1 MKHLIMKHTILLTG
15 AAGGFGRLIANTL
28 IDQGH
33 ELAATMRDS
42 AGRNSEV
49 AKALTARGA
58 MVVDMDVTDDASVEA
73 AIAEVAQALGS
84 PDVVINNA
92 GLGVHGLQEA
102 FTADDLKRLFNINL
116 FGVHRVNRAL
126 LPEWRTRRSGLMI
139 NISSLLGRVTMPF
152 YGPYNASKW
161 ALEALSENYRTEL
174 SAFGIDVCI
183 VEPGGYPTSFVENLM
198 RPSDASRQ
206 VSYGPL
212 ADAPAQTLKHFEG
225 VLAATPAQNP
235 QRVAD
240 AIAALIASPKG
251 ERPLRTTVDAL
262 GMGAAVNGYND
273 ALAGLTAGLYKN
285 FGMDHML
292 KTQI

>member
-1 MKHLIMKHTILLTG
+1 MTHTILLTG

-28 IDQGH
+28 LDQGH
-33 ELAATMRDS
+33 KLAATMRDP
-42 AGRNSEV
+42 AGRNSEA
-49 AKALTARGA
+49 AKALAARGA
-58 MVVDMDVTDDASVEA
+58 TVIDMDVTSDTSVEA
-73 AIAEVAQALGS
+73 GIAKVTQALGS

-92 GLGVHGLQEA
+92 GLGVHGLQES
-102 FTADDLKRLFNINL
+102 FTADDLKRLFDINL

-126 LPEWRTRRSGLMI
+126 LPAWRARRSGLMI
-139 NISSLLGRVTMPF
+139 NMSSLLGRVTMPF

-161 ALEALSENYRTEL
+161 ALEGLSENYRTEL

-183 VEPGGYPTSFVENLM
+183 VEPGGYPTSFIDNLM
-198 RPSDASRQ
+198 KPSDPARNA
-206 VSYGPL
+206 SYGPM
-212 ADAPAQTLKHFEG
+212 ADAPAQTLAHFES

-240 AIAALIASPKG
+240 AIAKLIATPRG

-285 FGMDHML
+285 FGMDHLL
-292 KTQI
+292 KTQL

>member
-1 MKHLIMKHTILLTG
+1 MTHTIFLTG
-15 AAGGFGRLIANTL
+15 AAGGFGRLTANTL

-33 ELAATMRDS
+33 KLVATMRDP

-58 MVVDMDVTDDASVEA
+58 MVVNMDVTDDASVEA
-73 AIAEVAQALGS
+73 AIAQVGQALGS

-92 GLGVHGLQEA
+92 GLGAHGLQES
-102 FTADDLKRLFNINL
+102 FTADDLKRLFDINL

-126 LPEWRTRRSGLMI
+126 LPAWRDRRSGLMI

-174 SAFGIDVCI
+174 SSFGIDVCI
-183 VEPGGYPTSFVENLM
+183 VEPGGYPTSFIDNLM

-206 VSYGPL
+206 ASYGPM
-212 ADAPAQTLKHFEG
+212 ADAAAQTLKHFEG

-240 AIAALIASPKG
+240 AIAALIALPRG

-273 ALAGLTAGLYKN
+273 ALAGLTADLYKN
-285 FGMDHML
+285 FGMAHML

>member
-1 MKHLIMKHTILLTG
+1 MTHTILLTG

-28 IDQGH
+28 LDQGNR
-33 ELAATMRDS
+33 LAATMRD
-42 AGRNSEV
+42 ADGRNSEA
-49 AKALTARGA
+49 AKALAARGA
-58 MVVDMDVTDDASVEA
+58 TVIDMDVTNDTSVDNG
-73 AIAEVAQALGS
+73 IALAVQALGS

-92 GLGVHGLQEA
+92 GLGVHGLQES
-102 FTADDLKRLFNINL
+102 FTADDLKRLFDINL

-126 LPEWRTRRSGLMI
+126 LPAWRARRSGLMI
-139 NISSLLGRVTMPF
+139 NMSSLLGRVTMPF

-183 VEPGGYPTSFVENLM
+183 VEPGGYPTSFIDNLM
-198 RPSDASRQ
+198 RPSDAARNA
-206 VSYGPL
+206 SYGPM
-212 ADAPAQTLKHFEG
+212 ADAPAQTLKHFES
-225 VLAATPAQNP
+225 VLAATPEQNP

-240 AIAALIASPKG
+240 AIAALIASPRG

-273 ALAGLTAGLYKN
+273 SLAGLTAGLYKN
-285 FGMDHML
+285 FGIDHLL
-292 KTQI
+292 KTQL

>member
-1 MKHLIMKHTILLTG
+1 MTHTILLTG
-15 AAGGFGRLIANTL
+15 AAGGFGHLIANNL
-28 IDQGH
+28 LDQGH
-33 ELAATMRDS
+33 KLAATMREPD
-42 AGRNSEV
+42 GRNSEA
-49 AKALTARGA
+49 AKALRARGA
-58 MVVDMDVTDDASVEA
+58 TVIDMDVTIDASVEKG
-73 AIAEVAQALGS
+73 IAQAVQALGS

-92 GLGVHGLQEA
+92 GLGVHGLQES
-102 FTADDLKRLFNINL
+102 FTADDLKRLFDINL

-126 LPEWRTRRSGLMI
+126 LPAWRARRSGLMI
-139 NISSLLGRVTMPF
+139 NMSSLLGRVTLPF

-183 VEPGGYPTSFVENLM
+183 VEPGAYATSFMDNLM
-198 RPSDASRQ
+198 HPSDNSRNA
-206 VSYGPL
+206 SYGPM
-212 ADAPAQTLKHFEG
+212 ADAPMQTFKHFEG

-240 AIAALIASPKG
+240 AIAALIATPRG
-251 ERPLRTTVDAL
+251 ERALRTTIDVL

-292 KTQI
+292 KTQL

>member
-1 MKHLIMKHTILLTG
+1 MTHTILLTG

-28 IDQGH
+28 LDQGH
-33 ELAATMRDS
+33 KLAATMRD
-42 AGRNSEV
+42 ADGRNSEA
-49 AKALTARGA
+49 AKALKARGA
-58 MVVDMDVTDDASVEA
+58 TIISMDVTDDASVTA
-73 AIAEVAQALGS
+73 GIAQASQALGS

-92 GLGVHGLQEA
+92 GLGVHGLQES
-102 FTADDLKRLFNINL
+102 FTADDLKRLFDINL

-126 LPEWRTRRSGLMI
+126 LPAWRARRSGLMI
-139 NISSLLGRVTMPF
+139 NMSSLLGRVTMPF

-183 VEPGGYPTSFVENLM
+183 VEPGGYPTSFIDNLM
-198 RPSDASRQ
+198 RPSDAARNT
-206 VSYGPL
+206 SYGPM
-212 ADAPAQTLKHFEG
+212 ADAPAQTLKHFES
-225 VLAATPAQNP
+225 VLTATPEQNP

-240 AIAALIASPKG
+240 AIAALIASPRG

-285 FGMDHML
+285 FGMDHLL
-292 KTQI
+292 KTQL

>member
-1 MKHLIMKHTILLTG
+1 MTHTIFLTG
-15 AAGGFGRLIANTL
+15 AAGGFGRLTANTL

-33 ELAATMRDS
+33 KLVATMRDP

-49 AKALTARGA
+49 AKALRARGA
-58 MVVDMDVTDDASVEA
+58 MVVNMDVTDDASVEA
-73 AIAEVAQALGS
+73 AIAQVGQALGS

-92 GLGVHGLQEA
+92 GLGVHGLQES
-102 FTADDLKRLFNINL
+102 FTADDLKRLFDINL

-126 LPEWRTRRSGLMI
+126 LPAWRDRRSGLMI

-174 SAFGIDVCI
+174 SSFGIDVCI
-183 VEPGGYPTSFVENLM
+183 VEPGGYPTSFIDNLM

-206 VSYGPL
+206 ASYGPM
-212 ADAPAQTLKHFEG
+212 ADAAAQTLKHFEG

-240 AIAALIASPKG
+240 AIAALIALPRG
-251 ERPLRTTVDAL
+251 ERQLRTTVDAL

-285 FGMDHML
+285 FGMAHML
-292 KTQI
+292 KTQL